1 MSGRR
6 HPIIL
11 CAVLTTRDTSFLSC
25 AVPTPHCHAETQSA
39 FHRGPADI
47 CKQLRRENSLF
58 SCPDEEELLLYL
70 LQQARGVSSP
80 RGQSRSGC
88 SCTLSCPDHFP
99 QDLIDHTKKN
109 RLSYFVG
116 VVVYFLKY

>member
-25 AVPTPHCHAETQSA
+25 EVPTQHCHPETQSA

-47 CKQLRRENSLF
+47 CEGRFQSR
-58 SCPDEEELLLYL
+58 
-70 LQQARGVSSP
+70 
-80 RGQSRSGC
+80 RGQRRSGC

-99 QDLIDHTKKN
+99 QDLIVHTKKK

-116 VVVYFLKY
+116 VVVYFMKY